1 MLRKEDRGSMKVN
14 LIAYTPEPLKIIYTA
29 ARTCYSKRSP
39 YEIFSKDV
47 SQDRMIEL
55 VRKIIDKGHTS
66 VLEHINFTFAI
77 EGISRACSHQLVRH
91 RIASYSQQSQRYC
104 AYDSSIQYIIPPGI
118 KKDKDKLKIFRDTIS
133 SMHQAYR
140 SLLYLGVEPE
150 DARFVLPNATPT
162 NIIVTMNA
170 RGLLHFFKLRCHH
183 RAQWEIRELAKEML
197 RVVKEIAPIIFEK
210 AEADLKGIN

>member
-1 MLRKEDRGSMKVN
+1 MKVN
-14 LIAYTPEPLKIIYTA
+14 LITYTPEPLKVVYTA
-29 ARTCYSKRSP
+29 ARTCYSKMTP

-91 RIASYSQQSQRYC
+91 RIASYSQQSQRNCDYG
-104 AYDSSIQYIIPPGI
+104 SNIQYIIPPEI

-140 SLLYLGVEPE
+140 SLLYLGVESE

-162 NIIVTMNA
+162 NIIATMNA
-170 RGLLHFFKLRCHH
+170 RELLHFFKLRCHKS
-183 RAQWEIRELAKEML
+183 AQWEIRELAKEML
-197 RVVKEIAPIIFEK
+197 EVVRGVIPIIFEK
-210 AEADLKGIN
+210 TEIFCKDCRED